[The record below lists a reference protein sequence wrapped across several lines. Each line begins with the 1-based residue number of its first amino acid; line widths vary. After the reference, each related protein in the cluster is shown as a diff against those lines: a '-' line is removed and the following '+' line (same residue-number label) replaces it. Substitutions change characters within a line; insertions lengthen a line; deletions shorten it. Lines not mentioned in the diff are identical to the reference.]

1 MQKGNIGITTENIF
15 PIIKQFLYSDHDIF
29 IREIISNAVGAIKKL
44 ESVDSSKIT
53 EPLIK
58 VIIDTVEKT
67 ITVRDNGIGMTKDEI
82 KKYINQIAFSGASDF
97 LEKYK
102 DTQIIGHFGL
112 GFYSSFMVSDKVE
125 IITKSYKDDE
135 KAQHWVCEG
144 NPAFVLKDTKK
155 DSIGTDVIMHIGEDF
170 KEYLDQDKIKK
181 LLDTFCKFIGVKI
194 EISCDDK
201 DVIEVESLEPMWV
214 KKPSELTKEDYL
226 EFYRKLYPGKEDPLY
241 WLHLNVDYPFNLT
254 GILYFPSIKSNPII
268 DKTNISLYC
277 NEVFVTKDVSNILPE
292 FLTLLHGVIDS
303 PDIPLNVSRSYLQSD
318 SNVKKINKYIIN
330 KVVSSLKDQ
339 FNSDREKYN
348 ENWKEIETFMHVGVI
363 SEEGLFDKMKD
374 IFLLKDYKGNLYT
387 IDDYTELV
395 KGNQTDKDGNLV
407 WLFTFD
413 PDMQYTYIKEAEK
426 LGYSVLLFNNQFTTY
441 IINVLET
448 KLEKLKIYRIDA
460 NTLNKLINKNDDEE
474 DSKKLSYNDTKLL
487 IDLFSSQLKNDFDAI
502 QLSVKIEALDE
513 NALPIMI
520 TADEQSRRMKELS
533 FMNPNFAFFRK
544 AKQQMAVVF
553 NTNSNIVQLILKEA
567 KEHIGEEYDE
577 LVKKVSEFKDNLD
590 LLKQTNKDKKPE
602 EIDEIDKDAE
612 KQYND
617 SITKTNA
624 EISDLVAKYTKDND
638 RIKQLLDIAYLQNG
652 LLQKED
658 FINFIN
664 RSIKILCNE

>member
-1 MQKGNIGITTENIF
+1 M
-15 PIIKQFLYSDHDIF
+15 
-29 IREIISNAVGAIKKL
+29 
-44 ESVDSSKIT
+44 
-53 EPLIK
+53 
-58 VIIDTVEKT
+58 
-67 ITVRDNGIGMTKDEI
+67 
-82 KKYINQIAFSGASDF
+82 
-97 LEKYK
+97 
-102 DTQIIGHFGL
+102 
-112 GFYSSFMVSDKVE
+112 
-125 IITKSYKDDE
+125 
-135 KAQHWVCEG
+135 
-144 NPAFVLKDTKK
+144 
-155 DSIGTDVIMHIGEDF
+155 
-170 KEYLDQDKIKK
+170 
-181 LLDTFCKFIGVKI
+181 
-194 EISCDDK
+194 
-201 DVIEVESLEPMWV
+201 IEVESLEPMWV

-348 ENWKEIETFMHVGVI
+348 EKWKEIETFMHVGVI

-474 DSKKLSYNDTKLL
+474 ESKKLGYNDTKLL

-544 AKQQMAVVF
+544 A
-553 NTNSNIVQLILKEA
+553 NSSKYI
-567 KEHIGEEYDE
+567 
-577 LVKKVSEFKDNLD
+577 
-590 LLKQTNKDKKPE
+590 
-602 EIDEIDKDAE
+602 
-612 KQYND
+612 
-617 SITKTNA
+617 
-624 EISDLVAKYTKDND
+624 IS
-638 RIKQLLDIAYLQNG
+638 R
-652 LLQKED
+652 
-658 FINFIN
+658 
-664 RSIKILCNE
+664 CH